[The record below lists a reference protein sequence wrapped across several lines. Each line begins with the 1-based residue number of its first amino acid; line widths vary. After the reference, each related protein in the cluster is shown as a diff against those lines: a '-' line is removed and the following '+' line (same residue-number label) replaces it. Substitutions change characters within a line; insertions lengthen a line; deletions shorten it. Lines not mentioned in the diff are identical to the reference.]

1 MRFVTHPMGVCHKP
15 LDGADVL
22 LVPHVT
28 FTSVLNGLGEA
39 GQQAIIDWVAQG
51 GHYMGWQGG
60 GGRSSARPSV
70 SP

>member
-1 MRFVTHPMGVCHKP
+1 MGVCHKP

-39 GQQAIIDWVAQG
+39 GQQAIIDWAFAEQKAEK
-51 GHYMGWQGG
+51 
-60 GGRSSARPSV
+60 GRKPIHRA
-70 SP
+70 